1 MTRLTYVIDTTGP
14 DPRCATCLYY
24 ENKICTAHGSDH
36 FGHYLAPAH
45 VDCEKYIRVER
56 EG

>member
-1 MTRLTYVIDTTGP
+1 MTRLTYVINTT
-14 DPRCATCLYY
+14 
-24 ENKICTAHGSDH
+24 GSDH
-36 FGHYLAPAH
+36 FGHYLAPVH

>member
-1 MTRLTYVIDTTGP
+1 MTKRICVMDTTRP
-14 DPRCATCLYY
+14 NPRCATCFYY
-24 ENKICTAHGSDH
+24 ENKICTACLSDH
-36 FGHYLAPAH
+36 FGHYLAPVH